1 MTGLLAQLRYFARS
15 AWLGLRSS
23 PLPSVVS
30 VATIAVSLFL
40 IGVFVLLLTNMSGIL
55 ERFGREVR
63 LTAYVD
69 DSLVRPEA
77 ERALLERVRRTPG
90 VARAEWVSREQA
102 LERFRERLGG
112 ESALLDGIDE
122 NPLPA
127 SVEIELAPAQRSA
140 EGLARA
146 AQAVAALDGVAEVS
160 RGHAWVEGYARA
172 VSLVRAGSA
181 VLGAVLGLAALV
193 IVSNTIRLA
202 VYARRDEI
210 EILMLVGAARSF
222 AAVPFLLEGLILGT
236 LGGLLALGLLW
247 LAYAL
252 LGGPLEGGLTFLL
265 GHASPRFLDGST
277 SLWLVAAGA
286 GLGVVGS
293 AAAVAQG
300 LRA

>member
-1 MTGLLAQLRYFARS
+1 MTGLPAQLRYFARS

-55 ERFGREVR
+55 ERFDREVR

-69 DSLVRPEA
+69 DGLRPEA
-77 ERALLERVRRTPG
+77 ERALLARVSRTPG
-90 VARAEWVSREQA
+90 VARAEWVTREQA

-127 SVEIELAPAQRSA
+127 SVEIELAPAQRSP

-146 AQAVAALDGVAEVS
+146 AQAVAALDGIAEVS

-181 VLGAVLGLAALV
+181 ALGAVLGLAALV

-210 EILMLVGAARSF
+210 EILMLVGATRSF
-222 AAVPFLLEGLILGT
+222 AAIPFLLEGLILGT
-236 LGGLLALGLLW
+236 FGGLLALGLLW

-265 GHASPRFLDGST
+265 GHAPPHFLDGST
-277 SLWLVAAGA
+277 SLRLVAAGA

-300 LRA
+300 LRS